1 MPSLIDIR
9 RRIRST
15 KSTQQITKAM
25 KMVSSSKLRRAQERI
40 VNSRPYA
47 HEMLRIFNNLATRV
61 DPSTHPLLNDD
72 PTPGRTLLVVITADR
87 GLCGGFN
94 ANVIKSA
101 AQFLAERQAGTA
113 SDQESYANREVA
125 LALVGRKGRDFF
137 MRRGF
142 DVRYEEVNIFNSL
155 KWSHAQAIARTSI
168 DEFLSPE
175 VSNVYLI
182 YNEFRSV
189 ISQRV
194 VIERLLPIPKLEPD
208 SAAINTV
215 DYLFEPSPQEL
226 LSILLPVSR
235 LGPGRAGAAG
245 VVGGRARRADDGD
258 GRRDPEREGHG
269 GPADAVHEQGA
280 AGLDHPRDHRDRRGR
295 AVGIEVRGLACP
307 PKPEWRRLEV
317 LRKSL

>member
-47 HEMLRIFNNLATRV
+47 HEMLRVFNNLATRV

-94 ANVIKSA
+94 ANVIKGA
-101 AQFLAERQAGTA
+101 AQFLAERKAGTGA
-113 SDQESYANREVA
+113 DQADLREPR
-125 LALVGRKGRDFF
+125 GRPRAGRPEGSRLLHAPWLRRAV
-137 MRRGF
+137 RRGQPLQQPQVVARAGDRQDLHRRVPGP
-142 DVRYEEVNIFNSL
+142 DVS
-155 KWSHAQAIARTSI
+155 S
-168 DEFLSPE
+168 
-175 VSNVYLI
+175 VYLV

-194 VIERLLPIPKLEPD
+194 VIERLLPIPKLEPQSPAMD
-208 SAAINTV
+208 TV
-215 DYLFEPSPQEL
+215 DYLFEPSPDRAAVNT
-226 LSILLPVSR
+226 LLPYHVSVQVARALLESSAAEHAARMTAMDAATRNAKDMVDR
-235 LGPGRAGAAG
+235 LTLYMNKVRQASITREIIEIVAGAQS
-245 VVGGRARRADDGD
+245 V
-258 GRRDPEREGHG
+258 
-269 GPADAVHEQGA
+269 
-280 AGLDHPRDHRDRRGR
+280 
-295 AVGIEVRGLACP
+295 
-307 PKPEWRRLEV
+307 
-317 LRKSL
+317 